1 MTGRAS
7 GGRVRRAYRLTGRV
21 QGVGFRAFVRREARS
36 LGVDG
41 WVKNAADGSVEAEA
55 AADRETLEA
64 FEERLR
70 QGPPAGRVRELRVRE
85 LGEAGETEPAGAGFE
100 IRF

>member
-1 MTGRAS
+1 
-7 GGRVRRAYRLTGRV
+7 V

-41 WVKNAADGSVEAEA
+41 WVRNAADGSVEAEGV
-55 AADRETLEA
+55 ADRATLEA

-70 QGPPAGRVRELRVRE
+70 QGPPAGRVSELEVRE
-85 LGEAGETEPAGAGFE
+85 QEPAGEAEPAGAGFE

>member
-1 MTGRAS
+1 LTDQAS
-7 GGRVRRAYRLTGRV
+7 GGRMRRAYRLTGRV

-55 AADRETLEA
+55 TAERETLEA

-70 QGPPAGRVRELRVRE
+70 KGPPAGRVSDLEVRDPGE
-85 LGEAGETEPAGAGFE
+85 TGEAEPAGAGFE

>member
-1 MTGRAS
+1 
-7 GGRVRRAYRLTGRV
+7 V

-41 WVKNAADGSVEAEA
+41 WVRNAADGSVEAEG
-55 AADRETLEA
+55 AADRATLEA

-70 QGPPAGRVRELRVRE
+70 QGPPAGRVSELEVRE
-85 LGEAGETEPAGAGFE
+85 LAADGEAEPAGAGFE